1 LAAAEELV
9 AIFYDLVSTAD
20 QVDVVFL
27 EEGFNDCFTEGVG
40 DTTIVF
46 TPGGLAFLGIRPQK
60 VTKKTIFR
68 NFGRSSDLLQLGN
81 SNKFRR

>member
-1 LAAAEELV
+1 MAAYDQVELMLAEEVLH
-9 AIFYDLVSTAD
+9 DLLGEDITDAAV
-20 QVDVVFL
+20 
-27 EEGFNDCFTEGVG
+27 
-40 DTTIVF
+40 VF

-81 SNKFRR
+81 SNKLRR